1 MFLNQ
6 GVTVYTRAAEKRY
19 GVLKYIGNI
28 SEVAALA
35 RYSLGSNH
43 LKRFPALV
51 GKRRTVVSTNFLISL
66 FCLSVSSC
74 RLLPELQDPPPC
86 AAANSL

>member
-6 GVTVYTRAAEKRY
+6 GVTVYTRAAEKKY

-51 GKRRTVVSTNFLISL
+51 FFPAFYLLVKVAFAIGRLHFLIH
-66 FCLSVSSC
+66 
-74 RLLPELQDPPPC
+74 
-86 AAANSL
+86 

>member
-6 GVTVYTRAAEKRY
+6 GVTVYTRAAEKKY

-51 GKRRTVVSTNFLISL
+51 RRRTIGVKVVGYEPTDGRTRRF
-66 FCLSVSSC
+66 
-74 RLLPELQDPPPC
+74 
-86 AAANSL
+86 

>member
-6 GVTVYTRAAEKRY
+6 GVTVYTRAAEKKY

-43 LKRFPALV
+43 LKRFPALMFRV
-51 GKRRTVVSTNFLISL
+51 LAIVETLYYRG
-66 FCLSVSSC
+66 
-74 RLLPELQDPPPC
+74 LPIPDPTH
-86 AAANSL
+86 

>member
-6 GVTVYTRAAEKRY
+6 GVTVYTRAAEKKY

-35 RYSLGSNH
+35 RYLLDSNH
-43 LKRFPALV
+43 LTRFPALIE
-51 GKRRTVVSTNFLISL
+51 VS
-66 FCLSVSSC
+66 
-74 RLLPELQDPPPC
+74 
-86 AAANSL
+86 

>member
-6 GVTVYTRAAEKRY
+6 GVTVYTRAAEKKY

-43 LKRFPALV
+43 LKRFPALLNTRSSSV
-51 GKRRTVVSTNFLISL
+51 AFGSLRPFRPVSGSNVARGS
-66 FCLSVSSC
+66 SVAFGSV
-74 RLLPELQDPPPC
+74 D
-86 AAANSL
+86 